1 MDDDGVPSLAEVRDA
16 LLSRSTDALFAVSP
30 AGHILSWNEGAAL
43 MYGLAAEHAVGQ
55 SLEALFLSLAAP
67 ELKGELRQTLD
78 AACKNGSSRWQMELS
93 KGIATPVEVDLVLR
107 RVPDGDGR
115 VQFLTAVQKDLS
127 QYKQLLNEQHGDLR
141 LRGLLE
147 AAPDAMI
154 IVDRDG
160 RITLANH
167 QMEKLFGHTRE
178 DLIGERIEILVPQ
191 RFRKGHPGHRTAY
204 FGDPRTRPMGAGI
217 DLFALRKDGT
227 EFPAEISLAPIETE
241 EGVFAT
247 AAVRDISERRK
258 VEAKFRGLLE
268 SAPDAV
274 VIVNRGERSSS
285 SIPRRR
291 NCSGTPEKSCW
302 GRTSMHSCRFG
313 FGGIIPTIGTGT
325 FMTRGCVPWGRAS
338 SFTDCARTIPSS
350 RSKSASARSI
360 PRRACSSRRPSATS
374 PNE

>member
-16 LLSRSTDALFAVSP
+16 LLSILTDALFAVSP

-147 AAPDAMI
+147 AAPDAMV

-178 DLIGERIEILVPQ
+178 DLIGKRIEMLVPE
-191 RFRKGHPGHRTAY
+191 RFRKGHPGHRTATSAIP
-204 FGDPRTRPMGAGI
+204 GPGRWAPGS
-217 DLFALRKDGT
+217 
-227 EFPAEISLAPIETE
+227 ISS
-241 EGVFAT
+241 
-247 AAVRDISERRK
+247 R
-258 VEAKFRGLLE
+258 
-268 SAPDAV
+268 
-274 VIVNRGERSSS
+274 
-285 SIPRRR
+285 
-291 NCSGTPEKSCW
+291 
-302 GRTSMHSCRFG
+302 
-313 FGGIIPTIGTGT
+313 
-325 FMTRGCVPWGRAS
+325 
-338 SFTDCARTIPSS
+338 CARTAPSFPP
-350 RSKSASARSI
+350 RSAWR
-360 PRRACSSRRPSATS
+360 PSRRRKGCS
-374 PNE
+374 